1 MLIITCCFAQINYF
15 AIIDSIYTNK
25 KLTGLY
31 PVSFQ
36 IVINNNTSSVTI

>member
-1 MLIITCCFAQINYF
+1 MLINTCCFAQINYF
-15 AIIDSIYTNK
+15 IIINSLYINK

-36 IVINNNTSSVTI
+36 IVINV